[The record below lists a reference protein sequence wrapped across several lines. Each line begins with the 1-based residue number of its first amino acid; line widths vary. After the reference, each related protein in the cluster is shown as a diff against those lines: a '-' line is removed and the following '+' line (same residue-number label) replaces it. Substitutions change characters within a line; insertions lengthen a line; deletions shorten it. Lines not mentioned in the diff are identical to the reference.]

1 MSEQGGLTGC
11 ATPQHGE
18 KNKREAVRKEKG
30 IKMTAKELNLAARTV
45 FAEAATEGLNGQM
58 AVAQTM
64 YDQLYHNIIGADGS
78 GFGKTLEEVIQNAYT
93 TPTEQDIRGSSC
105 LEAVIRV
112 FLEGQRIFTDH
123 YVYFFMS
130 DRGSS
135 YWRNYW
141 DTHYVNMGKLKNHTF
156 WGVAI
161 PDDQK
166 TQPFARY
173 VAEVNDP
180 DGWTFV
186 YEEAGKDS
194 EFLKNYP
201 RLNNGNL
208 VEVLGN
214 QKGSDGAVWNLISIA
229 GAYAGY
235 VRADLLKRK

>member
-1 MSEQGGLTGC
+1 M
-11 ATPQHGE
+11 
-18 KNKREAVRKEKG
+18 NAVSRL
-30 IKMTAKELNLAARTV
+30 TAKELNLAARTV

-64 YDQLYHNIIGADGS
+64 YDQLHHNIIGADGS
-78 GFGKTLEEVIQNAYT
+78 GFGKTLEEVIKNAYT
-93 TPTEQDIRGSSC
+93 TPTDQDIRGSSC

-161 PDDQK
+161 PDDER

-173 VAEVNDP
+173 VASVDDP

-186 YEEAGKDS
+186 YEEAGSDKELLES
-194 EFLKNYP
+194 YP

-208 VEVLGN
+208 VEVLGT
-214 QKGSDGAVWNLISIA
+214 QKGSDGAVWNMISIA

-235 VRADLLKRK
+235 VRADHLRRK

>member
-1 MSEQGGLTGC
+1 M
-11 ATPQHGE
+11 
-18 KNKREAVRKEKG
+18 RKEKG

-45 FAEAATEGLNGQM
+45 FAEAATEGVNGQM

-64 YDQLYHNIIGADGS
+64 YDQLNHNIIGADGS

-156 WGVAI
+156 WG
-161 PDDQK
+161 
-166 TQPFARY
+166 Y
-173 VAEVNDP
+173 VASVDDP

-186 YEEAGKDS
+186 YEEAGSDKELLES
-194 EFLKNYP
+194 YP

-208 VEVLGN
+208 VEVLGT
-214 QKGSDGAVWNLISIA
+214 QKGSDGAVWNMISIA

>member
-1 MSEQGGLTGC
+1 M
-11 ATPQHGE
+11 
-18 KNKREAVRKEKG
+18 NAVSRL
-30 IKMTAKELNLAARTV
+30 TAKELNLAARTV

-64 YDQLYHNIIGADGS
+64 YDQLHHNIIGADGS
-78 GFGKTLEEVIQNAYT
+78 GFGKTLEEVIKNAYT
-93 TPTEQDIRGSSC
+93 TPTNQDIRGSSC

-161 PDDQK
+161 PDDEK

-173 VAEVNDP
+173 VASVDDP

-186 YEEAGKDS
+186 YEEAGSDKELLES
-194 EFLKNYP
+194 YP

-208 VEVLGN
+208 C
-214 QKGSDGAVWNLISIA
+214 
-229 GAYAGY
+229 
-235 VRADLLKRK
+235 LLYTSPSPRDCS